1 MKYVAFLD
9 ILGFKK
15 KLSKLGQ
22 DRAKRYISNFSSTVY
37 TVFQETDRNLVEGF
51 IVSDCI
57 VLNTKNSSELSLR
70 EIIKT
75 IIRICRN
82 EFIENS
88 ILMRG
93 AIAKGNFENMPAVE
107 LANLRKELIVGQA
120 YVDAYLLED
129 KAKIS
134 GIILTQE
141 VYDDLSNINLDVDY
155 MSLGKSDDTFLM
167 RYMTLDFLLLNNHI
181 SRFIVLAQ
189 ESKWLPHYYNTLY
202 LSLVNEKNDKKV
214 DQLFENILSIIS
226 KNQPSENWREIDLF
240 IQNAFS
246 NDVDSNFQ
254 KRFLRYIRGKL
265 YPSYTYR
272 R

>member
-15 KLSKLGQ
+15 KLCTLGQ

-37 TVFQETDRNLVEGF
+37 TVFQGTNRNLVEGF

-82 EFIENS
+82 EFLENS

-155 MSLGKSDDTFLM
+155 MSLRKSDDTFLM

-246 NDVDSNFQ
+246 DDVDSNFQ

>member
-37 TVFQETDRNLVEGF
+37 TVFQETDRDLVEGF

-57 VLNTKNSSELSLR
+57 VLNSKRTNECSLR

-75 IIRICRN
+75 IIKICRN
-82 EFIENS
+82 EFIDNS
-88 ILMRG
+88 ILIRG
-93 AIAKGNFENMPAVE
+93 AIAKGDFENMPAVE
-107 LANLRKELIVGQA
+107 LTNLRKELIVGQA

-134 GIILTQE
+134 GIILTKE
-141 VYDDLSNINLDVDY
+141 VYDDLSNINLDEDY
-155 MSLGKSDDTFLM
+155 ISLGKNDDTFLM
-167 RYMTLDFLLLNNHI
+167 RYMTLDFLLHNNHI
-181 SRFIVLAQ
+181 NCFIELAK

-202 LSLVNEKNDKKV
+202 LALLNEKNDKKV
-214 DQLFENILSIIS
+214 DQLFENILTIIC
-226 KNQPSENWREIDLF
+226 KYQPTENWREIDLF

>member
-1 MKYVAFLD
+1 MVVLKYVAFLD

-15 KLSKLGQ
+15 KLSELGQ
-22 DRAKRYISNFSSTVY
+22 DRAKRYIANFSSTVY
-37 TVFQETDRNLVEGF
+37 SVFQGTDRKLVEGF

-57 VLNTKNSSELSLR
+57 VLNTKNTNEFSLR
-70 EIIKT
+70 EIIET
-75 IIRICRN
+75 IVRICRN
-82 EFIENS
+82 EFKENS
-88 ILMRG
+88 ILIRG

-129 KAKIS
+129 KAKVS

-141 VYDDLSNINLDVDY
+141 VYEDLSNINLDVDY
-155 MSLGKSDDTFLM
+155 IPFGKNDDTFLM
-167 RYMTLDFLLLNNHI
+167 RYMTLDFLLNNNHI
-181 SRFIVLAQ
+181 SRFIELAK

-202 LSLVNEKNDKKV
+202 LSLLNEKNDKKV
-214 DQLFENILSIIS
+214 DQLFENILTIIS
-226 KNQPSENWREIDLF
+226 KHQPTENWREIDLF

-246 NDVDSNFQ
+246 NDVESNFQ

-265 YPSYTYR
+265 Y
-272 R
+272 